1 MIPIM
6 IIQIF
11 IEKKLHINIKFC
23 NIKNLHMLEIFY
35 SSFQMSD
42 KLLSLHHFDNNQN
55 YMRRKLQCQLDT
67 VHSLL
72 VWCNLPHH
80 LPGLKVHILLDKYNN
95 DKIFSH
101 KEYLI
106 TGEKIVNVMLNI
118 DWVWLENPQWLLNR
132 ITYLCSSGLNV
143 KY

>member
-1 MIPIM
+1 M
-6 IIQIF
+6 
-11 IEKKLHINIKFC
+11 HINIKFC
-23 NIKNLHMLEIFY
+23 NIKNLHMLEFVH

-67 VHSLL
+67 VHSLQVL
-72 VWCNLPHH
+72 SNLPHH

-106 TGEKIVNVMLNI
+106 TGEKIVKVMLNI
-118 DWVWLENPQWLLNR
+118 D
-132 ITYLCSSGLNV
+132 
-143 KY
+143 